1 MAVIGLKCWHVL
13 PLAACTQQVA
23 AAALANVDTAVVSL
37 SGDGSCAAEAAMLAA
52 AEDAVSEVDSLP
64 RCHTESTPCSQHKR
78 NPMQPSKAAA
88 ACSDKLDS
96 HLTNVCQETH
106 YGFVPQIE
114 QLAKMTHT
122 TMALVR
128 RG

>member
-1 MAVIGLKCWHVL
+1 M
-13 PLAACTQQVA
+13 A

-96 HLTNVCQETH
+96 HHQRM
-106 YGFVPQIE
+106 Y
-114 QLAKMTHT
+114 AKRLIMG
-122 TMALVR
+122 LYLKLNNLPK
-128 RG
+128 